1 MYHKTRVFDTS
12 NIGNRIKALESMNLH
27 LRNIP
32 RGPNGRLEGAG
43 DESADTA
50 RSENMKGVVD
60 MATITTNVRRDI
72 TEQEL
77 REYADKVAETIVI
90 RTYTNGNSSD
100 DRRETTAVEKQIISS
115 IIYGGLLAIRSG
127 ADEKSVAD
135 ACEYI
140 GNIQMR
146 NVVTD
151 GIGEMNGY
159 DSVYRPIRDFDK
171 SK

>member
-1 MYHKTRVFDTS
+1 
-12 NIGNRIKALESMNLH
+12 
-27 LRNIP
+27 
-32 RGPNGRLEGAG
+32 
-43 DESADTA
+43 
-50 RSENMKGVVD
+50 MKGVVD

-77 REYADKVAETIVI
+77 REYAEKQAETIVI
-90 RTYTNGNSSD
+90 RTYDEGNSND
-100 DRRETTAVEKQIISS
+100 VRRASTEAEKRILSS

-146 NVVTD
+146 NVVTV
-151 GIGEMNGY
+151 GEMNGY
-159 DSVYRPIRDFDK
+159 DSIYRPIRDFDK

>member
-1 MYHKTRVFDTS
+1 
-12 NIGNRIKALESMNLH
+12 
-27 LRNIP
+27 
-32 RGPNGRLEGAG
+32 
-43 DESADTA
+43 
-50 RSENMKGVVD
+50 
-60 MATITTNVRRDI
+60 MATITRDI

-77 REYADKVAETIVI
+77 REYAEKQAETIVI
-90 RTYTNGNSSD
+90 RSYDERGNSND
-100 DRRETTAVEKQIISS
+100 ERRASTEAEKRILSS

-127 ADEKSVAD
+127 ADEQSVAD

-146 NVVTD
+146 NVVKE
-151 GIGEMNGY
+151 GRMNGY

>member
-1 MYHKTRVFDTS
+1 MRAQNLHVAKTRRELL
-12 NIGNRIKALESMNLH
+12 I
-27 LRNIP
+27 
-32 RGPNGRLEGAG
+32 
-43 DESADTA
+43 
-50 RSENMKGVVD
+50 
-60 MATITTNVRRDI
+60 VRRDI

-77 REYADKVAETIVI
+77 REYAEKQAEAIVI
-90 RTYTNGNSSD
+90 RTYDEIGNSND
-100 DRRETTAVEKQIISS
+100 ERRTSTEAEKQIISS
-115 IIYGGLLAIRSG
+115 IIYGGLLAIWSG

-146 NVVTD
+146 NVVTV
-151 GIGEMNGY
+151 GRMNGY